1 MQEALFT
8 LEELKAII
16 WEKALDLMNGP
27 VTAGKKADG
36 TMMNMAEVSNHNS
49 MVAMNND
56 GIRLM
61 ALELIRELEN
71 IYGVGRDGEG

>member
-1 MQEALFT
+1 MDQ
-8 LEELKAII
+8 EELNI
-16 WEKALDLMNGP
+16 D
-27 VTAGKKADG
+27 
-36 TMMNMAEVSNHNS
+36 SS